1 MFDDH
6 EIRGLTADL
15 KKAANTMN
23 TRTAELNA
31 RMTEVEQRMAGG
43 GGFRG
48 GYASHNSLGGEVSES
63 EQTKAFR
70 ENGNRGMM
78 RVQHTKSITSA
89 SNSGGAL
96 VAPDFRQE
104 VITLPRTK
112 LTVRSLLTVSPTTS
126 NVIQHPRELVFTNN
140 AGMVAEGALKP
151 ESNVTFELVESFVR
165 TLATWL
171 TASRQIMDDDPQLQ
185 SFLDVDLRHA
195 IGQVE
200 EMQVLFGAGIG
211 ENLHGLWPQA
221 TAYDTGLDAV
231 GDTKVD
237 TILKAVGQAERGS
250 QLPVT
255 GIIVNSVDWA
265 GMLGLKD
272 TAGQYLSNGPFGT
285 TQRPTLWGIPVVDT
299 LNMPAGQFLVGNFQQ
314 AATLYDRMTTEVLIS
329 SEHADFFTRNLL
341 AVRAEE
347 RIALVVKRPSAL
359 VKASYPV

>member
-1 MFDDH
+1 
-6 EIRGLTADL
+6 
-15 KKAANTMN
+15 
-23 TRTAELNA
+23 
-31 RMTEVEQRMAGG
+31 
-43 GGFRG
+43 
-48 GYASHNSLGGEVSES
+48 
-63 EQTKAFR
+63 
-70 ENGNRGMM
+70 M
-78 RVQHTKSITSA
+78 RVQGTKSITSA
-89 SNSGGAL
+89 SNSGGGL

-104 VITLPRTK
+104 VIPLARTK

-151 ESNVTFELVESFVR
+151 ESNVTFELVESYVR
-165 TLATWL
+165 TLATWV
-171 TASRQIMDDDPQLQ
+171 TASRQIMDDAPQLQ
-185 SFLDVDLRHA
+185 AFLDVDLRHA

-200 EMQVLFGAGIG
+200 EMQVLFGSGIG
-211 ENLHGLWPQA
+211 ENILGLWGQA
-221 TAYDTGLDAV
+221 TAYNTALNAT
-231 GDTKVD
+231 GDTAPD
-237 TILKAVGQAERGS
+237 TILKAIGQAERAS

-299 LNMPAGQFLVGNFQQ
+299 LNMTAGSFLVGNFQQ
-314 AATLYDRMTTEVLIS
+314 AATLYDRMTTEVLIA